1 MTSPY
6 VVALMAA
13 AAGLGLWLDLRSWAA
28 PRVYFGRRPSLADC
42 VLSQPERVEV
52 SRD

>member
-42 VLSQPERVEV
+42 VLPQTQRLEV